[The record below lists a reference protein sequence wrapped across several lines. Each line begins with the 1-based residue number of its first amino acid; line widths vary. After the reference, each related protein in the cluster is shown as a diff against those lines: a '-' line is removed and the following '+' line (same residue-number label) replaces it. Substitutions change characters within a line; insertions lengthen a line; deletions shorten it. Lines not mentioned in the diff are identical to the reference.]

1 MSRPQSGAQRTA
13 RPTAPVEVSW
23 PGFFRPDGGKGV
35 RNLVLVLYTVECAQH
50 VAPAVAND
58 EPDVHVIGF
67 SGCND
72 NAYAIRLMLAL
83 ARHPNVGAVLA
94 VGLGCEYTQ
103 PEKLAAAV
111 RASGRPAEWFF
122 IQQSGGTRA
131 SVAKGKEIISRLR
144 EQIRAETPRMP
155 MTWAD
160 LVVGCECGGSD
171 ATSGLAGNPT
181 VGAFFD
187 GLVDAGGHAIFEE
200 TVEMIGLRG
209 HMLAR
214 AANPDAARQIGG
226 AYDKAVRYCQSVRQY
241 SVSPGNFAGGL
252 TTIEEKSLGA
262 FAKSGSRP
270 IQGVIRVA
278 EAPRGPGLW
287 MLDSVPDEHFMQFG
301 YTNPND
307 TEGIMDL
314 ISAGAQIILFVTGRG
329 SVIGSPIAP
338 LIKITG
344 NSATYRAMAE
354 DMDFDAGRVLT
365 GEMTLAEAG
374 RELTELVLRVA
385 EVNRANPKASFSPAM
400 SRSLTLAAG
409 MSVSVLSSGSPASA
423 AKSMGGTAKTRSLPS
438 TWPTTFNLGSCVRRR
453 TFSVGLSPV
462 FSGASVTV
470 HTSSGLSRL

>member
-1 MSRPQSGAQRTA
+1 MPDHSELPAPDSALRTPHSA
-13 RPTAPVEVSW
+13 LEW
-23 PGFFRPDGGKGV
+23 LGYERPDGRRGV
-35 RNLVLVLYTVECAQH
+35 RNLVLVIYTVECAQH
-50 VAPAVAND
+50 VAHAIANG
-58 EPDVHVIGF
+58 EPDVHVVGF
-67 SGCND
+67 PGCYD

-103 PEKLAAAV
+103 PEKITAV
-111 RASGRPAEWFF
+111 VRQSGRPAEWFF

-131 SVAKGKEIISRLR
+131 SVAKGKAIVSRLR
-144 EQIRAETPRMP
+144 EQIRRETPRVP
-155 MTWAD
+155 MTLAD

-171 ATSGLAGNPT
+171 GTSGLAGNPT

-187 GLVDAGGHAIFEE
+187 LLVDAGGCAIFEE

-209 HMLAR
+209 HLLSR
-214 AANPDAARQIGG
+214 AANPEAEKQLGD
-226 AYDKAVRYCQSVRQY
+226 AYDKAARYCQSVRQY

-287 MLDSVPDEHFMQFG
+287 ILDSVPDEHFMQFG

-314 ISAGAQIILFVTGRG
+314 ISAGAQIVLFVTGRG
-329 SVIGSPIAP
+329 SVIGSPVAP
-338 LIKITG
+338 LIKVTG

-354 DMDFDAGRVLT
+354 DMDFDAGRLLT
-365 GEMTLAEAG
+365 GELTLAQAG
-374 RELTELVLRVA
+374 RELAGLVFRIAQGEPSKPESLDHREYFIMYKHQNTPGLEA
-385 EVNRANPKASFSPAM
+385 GCRA
-400 SRSLTLAAG
+400 
-409 MSVSVLSSGSPASA
+409 
-423 AKSMGGTAKTRSLPS
+423 
-438 TWPTTFNLGSCVRRR
+438 
-453 TFSVGLSPV
+453 
-462 FSGASVTV
+462 
-470 HTSSGLSRL
+470 